1 MEFSDALEKQQ
12 CQEAKETQTFAG
24 NIPPL
29 HLEKLVMC
37 AKMIRP
43 NFHILSAQEPD
54 AISGADIFSNHSLNG
69 TGVMPQLTC
78 QSFQCSGERC
88 YQDEAHGN
96 NSQLCHNA
104 SHCELYRLNSTSYTA
119 RCSSD
124 CGSANA
130 TEMCLQSGG
139 PGREL
144 CFMECCNSSDC
155 LQLNAT
161 AYGKLLFGGL
171 CSAMGQIPGGFLPL
185 PDPLCQRVFW
195 LAGAV
200 GQRHSCF
207 TCHGEGCYKRQKSST
222 NCIVGHDFCEMKKTG
237 VHFVAGCSQHCKTKG
252 HPCTRKSTAACYQEC
267 CQAMPK
273 TSCLKL
279 DGKVHFNRASGLT
292 SASLLQL
299 LAWAAL
305 LSLSCSISFLAGI
318 N

>member
-1 MEFSDALEKQQ
+1 
-12 CQEAKETQTFAG
+12 
-24 NIPPL
+24 
-29 HLEKLVMC
+29 MC
-37 AKMIRP
+37 TRMIRP
-43 NFHILSAQEPD
+43 NFHILSAQGLLLLCALSYFGARGPYAEAEPD
-54 AISGADIFSNHSLNG
+54 AIPGADIFSNHSLNW
-69 TGVMPQLTC
+69 TGVMPLPLLQQLTC

-161 AYGKLLFGGL
+161 AYGDMALTTTPVPITTTTTTTTAAPPRNGKV
-171 CSAMGQIPGGFLPL
+171 CS
-185 PDPLCQRVFW
+185 
-195 LAGAV
+195 
-200 GQRHSCF
+200 SF

-279 DGKVHFNRASGLT
+279 DGKVHFNRASSLT

-299 LAWAAL
+299 LGWASL
-305 LSLSCSISFLAGI
+305 LSLSCSLSFLAGI